1 MLVEIYMGYG
11 DPQDS
16 KVVIANVTHNLTL
29 SPQELIDLSLSIE
42 QLKTIDT
49 TNYGWVIN
57 GIEESVFYFKSDEI
71 DPNIMCCDKGGII
84 DSYSPG
90 YISLNDLVTSILNRI

>member
-1 MLVEIYMGYG
+1 MLVEIYIEYG
-11 DPQDS
+11 NPQDS

-29 SPQELIDLSLSIE
+29 SPQELIDLSLSVGGLGTLDI
-42 QLKTIDT
+42 
-49 TNYGWVIN
+49 TNYGWVID

-71 DPNIMCCDKGGII
+71 DPNITCCDKGGII
-84 DSYSPG
+84 DSDSPG